1 MEIKN
6 PFSLYDFLGY
16 FVPGALCLYILLFLF
31 DMSEVKSFDEIA
43 NFHFGRVDLSIAFI
57 IFAYITGHA
66 INYISSITIE
76 KYSNWMFGYPSA
88 FLLKKGNYSFYKKW
102 TKKELEKCFEG
113 NISKWNIHLRIKKWM
128 YQCTL
133 KKIQNFSQLKLH
145 SSTWRFVLLFFIFPV
160 STMDWAVGKKM
171 GLRGYY
177 TNPLDN
183 VLILSVQKNL
193 KSLLHNLSIQGDDEF
208 DFNRILNQYYYEKFD
223 KHILKFDNYVALYGF
238 CRCLSLIFCL
248 TTSSLFLLFCF
259 SNAVKF
265 SSQLV
270 ILFCLSGFLSFVF
283 FMAFMKFYRR
293 YTLECFMCLVID
305 KTLEENKTIIIK

>member
-16 FVPGALCLYILLFLF
+16 FVPGALCLYILLFLL
-31 DMSEVKSFDEIA
+31 DMSDVKSFDEIA
-43 NFHFGRVDLSIAFI
+43 NFHFGRVDLSIAFV

-88 FLLKKGNYSFYKKW
+88 FLLKNERKGYYKKAKKEELEEWLKGNIEHCK
-102 TKKELEKCFEG
+102 
-113 NISKWNIHLRIKKWM
+113 IHLYIKKKMYKCKYKWM
-128 YQCTL
+128 Q
-133 KKIQNFSQLKLH
+133 KL
-145 SSTWRFVLLFFIFPV
+145 SLFRLRSLLWRFLLLLFIFPV
-160 STMDWAVGKKM
+160 SFVDWVLGKRF
-171 GLRGYY
+171 GLRLYY

-193 KSLLHNLSIQGDDEF
+193 KSLLHNLNIQGDDNF
-208 DFNRILNQYYYEKFD
+208 DFNRILNHYYYEKFD

-248 TTSSLFLLFCF
+248 TTSSLILLLWF
-259 SNAVKF
+259 SYSVQLTGRF
-265 SSQLV
+265 VVLCSLSS
-270 ILFCLSGFLSFVF
+270 FLSFVF

-305 KTLEENKTIIIK
+305 KTLEK

>member
-31 DMSEVKSFDEIA
+31 DMSDVKSFDEIA

-88 FLLKKGNYSFYKKW
+88 FLLKNERKGYYKKAKKEELEEWLKGN
-102 TKKELEKCFEG
+102 
-113 NISKWNIHLRIKKWM
+113 IKH
-128 YQCTL
+128 C
-133 KKIQNFSQLKLH
+133 KLH
-145 SSTWRFVLLFFIFPV
+145 LYIKNKMHRSAWKWVQKLSLFRLRSSFWRFILLFFIFPV
-160 STMDWAVGKKM
+160 SSIDWAVGKKL

-193 KSLLHNLSIQGDDEF
+193 KSLLNKLTIQGDDKF
-208 DFNRILNQYYYEKFD
+208 DFNRILNHYYYEKFD

-259 SNAVKF
+259 SNAARF

-305 KTLEENKTIIIK
+305 KTLD